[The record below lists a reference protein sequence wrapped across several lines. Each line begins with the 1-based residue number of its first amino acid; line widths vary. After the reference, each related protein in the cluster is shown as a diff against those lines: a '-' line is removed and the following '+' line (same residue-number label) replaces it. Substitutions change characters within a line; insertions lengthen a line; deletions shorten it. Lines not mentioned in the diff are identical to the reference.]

1 VRLLDISPTNFTSIR
16 RPPATVQD
24 VRQAARRRLPRLA
37 FDFID
42 GGADAE
48 LSLRRNAE
56 AFELRTLRPRQ
67 LVGVATRDLST
78 TVLGMPVRMPVL
90 IAPTGMS
97 RVAGRGGDIAGARA
111 AGRAGTV
118 FSLSTMSSDS
128 IEEVAGAATGPLWF
142 QLYLWRQREVAERLV
157 DRAQAAGYRALVVTV
172 DTPLV
177 GNRVRD
183 VHNGFKMPPR
193 IEPRTALDI
202 LRHPRWL
209 AQAPSAITFGNVAD
223 LHTGSATGPMAHAQ
237 LINDLL
243 SNPGATWDDLD
254 WLRGRWSGPL
264 VIKGILTAEDAERAV
279 QAGVDGIVV
288 SNHGGRQLDGT
299 AATLDALVE
308 VAEAVGDRVEVL
320 LDGGVRRGTD
330 VVKALALGARAC
342 LIGRPWLFGLATG
355 GEQGVSTVLE
365 ILRTEL
371 DRALALLGRPS
382 IAELDASVISP
393 ASAARVR

>member
-1 VRLLDISPTNFTSIR
+1 MKLPNIG
-16 RPPATVQD
+16 RPPATVED
-24 VRQAARRRLPRLA
+24 VRRLARKRLPRLA

-48 LSLRRNAE
+48 LTLRGNAE
-56 AFELRTLRPRQ
+56 AFERRTLRPRQ
-67 LVGVATRDLST
+67 LVGVETRDLST
-78 TVLGMPVRMPVL
+78 TVLGVPVRMPVM

-128 IEEVAGAATGPLWF
+128 IEEVARAATGPLWF
-142 QLYLWRQREVAERLV
+142 QLYLWRRRDVAERLV
-157 DRAQAAGYRALVVTV
+157 DRAHAAGYRALVVTV
-172 DTPLV
+172 DAPLV

-209 AQAPSAITFGNVAD
+209 AQAPSAITFRNLTD
-223 LHTGSATGPMAHAQ
+223 LDAGSTTGPMAHAK
-237 LINDLL
+237 LVNDLL
-243 SNPGATWDDLD
+243 ANPGANWGDLD
-254 WLRGRWSGPL
+254 WLRDRWKGSL
-264 VIKGILTAEDAERAV
+264 VIKGILTAQDAERAV
-279 QAGVDGIVV
+279 QGGVDGIVV
-288 SNHGGRQLDGT
+288 SNHGGRQLDG
-299 AATLDALVE
+299 AAASLDALEE
-308 VAEAVGDRVEVL
+308 VVDAVGDRAEVF
-320 LDGGVRRGTD
+320 LDSGVRRGTD

-342 LIGRPWLFGLATG
+342 LIGRPWLYGLAAG
-355 GEQGVSTVLE
+355 GESGVSTVLE
-365 ILRTEL
+365 ILRSEL

-382 IAELDASVISP
+382 IAELDASVIFP